1 MLLKCKIYNADS
13 NCCTNPLPVLILF
26 DKYGF
31 DEYEIGMHKVG
42 RTAG

>member
-1 MLLKCKIYNADS
+1 
-13 NCCTNPLPVLILF
+13 VLILY

-42 RTAG
+42 HTAG